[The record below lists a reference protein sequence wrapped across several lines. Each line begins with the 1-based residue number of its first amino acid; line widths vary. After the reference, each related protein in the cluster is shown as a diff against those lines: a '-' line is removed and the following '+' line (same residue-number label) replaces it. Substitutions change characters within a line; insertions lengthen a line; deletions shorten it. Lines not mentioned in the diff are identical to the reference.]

1 MSYKCNI
8 IIGSKVIFT
17 LLHNVVKILGKYY
30 LVNNIIQEQ
39 VEDMKKKYELM
50 EKDRAEVIAENKR
63 LAEPLQ
69 HAREEVEQ
77 LRKQLSNY
85 EKDKETLRVRILCV
99 CVGGGEQTAG
109 RASTARQRGGGTI
122 T

>member
-1 MSYKCNI
+1 
-8 IIGSKVIFT
+8 
-17 LLHNVVKILGKYY
+17 
-30 LVNNIIQEQ
+30 
-39 VEDMKKKYELM
+39 MKKKYELM

-85 EKDKETLRVRILCV
+85 EKDKETLRVRILYSKCV
-99 CVGGGEQTAG
+99 YWGRGREQP
-109 RASTARQRGGGTI
+109 ASWASSLRVCILYRRL
-122 T
+122 